1 MTDFFSGDVILTNE
15 EIRQALYSRL
25 AIIRAVLDEPF
36 PDWYNPH
43 DFGSGYLKGCKKSAE
58 LEYKSIANI
67 LDKMERS

>member
-25 AIIRAVLDEPF
+25 AIVRAVLDEPF

-58 LEYKSIANI
+58 LEYEFIANI